1 MIKNKKNLFLFS
13 ALFFFIISFKCNAL
27 VVGKIIA
34 TVGDKPVTSVDL
46 INEIKLLNIINKGA
60 LSNQEP
66 KILQRIG
73 LRSLVDRMIKQIEI
87 DKFNANR
94 FSQAVVEEEIQ
105 IICKNLEIDKN
116 QLKKVFQNNNVPFA
130 YLEKRIASELK
141 WNSFIYQ
148 YYKNRIKINDNEI
161 IEKLN
166 KIKKRKFFNEYLL
179 SEIVLEKISG
189 EDVNSEIKKIKDSIK
204 VNGFN
209 QTAIAMS
216 TSGTAQNGGN
226 LGWINEKQLY
236 GEVKK
241 EISKTKVGSVT
252 KAVSLPE
259 GVIIFK
265 INDKR
270 EIKIKID
277 LEKEKQNLVNV
288 QKNKQFNTYSSLHF
302 QNIKNST
309 LVKYN

>member
-1 MIKNKKNLFLFS
+1 M
-13 ALFFFIISFKCNAL
+13 
-27 VVGKIIA
+27 VGKIIA

-189 EDVNSEIKKIKDSIK
+189 EDFNSEIKKIKDSIK

>member
-1 MIKNKKNLFLFS
+1 
-13 ALFFFIISFKCNAL
+13 
-27 VVGKIIA
+27 
-34 TVGDKPVTSVDL
+34 
-46 INEIKLLNIINKGA
+46 
-60 LSNQEP
+60 
-66 KILQRIG
+66 
-73 LRSLVDRMIKQIEI
+73 
-87 DKFNANR
+87 
-94 FSQAVVEEEIQ
+94 
-105 IICKNLEIDKN
+105 
-116 QLKKVFQNNNVPFA
+116 
-130 YLEKRIASELK
+130 
-141 WNSFIYQ
+141 
-148 YYKNRIKINDNEI
+148 
-161 IEKLN
+161 
-166 KIKKRKFFNEYLL
+166 
-179 SEIVLEKISG
+179 
-189 EDVNSEIKKIKDSIK
+189 
-204 VNGFN
+204 
-209 QTAIAMS
+209 MS

>member
-189 EDVNSEIKKIKDSIK
+189 EDFNSEIKKIKDSIK